1 MNDVFF
7 LAARYLRHHWR
18 KSLILTGSIA
28 LILFLPAG
36 LYVLVQ
42 AGATAMTSRA
52 DATPILVGSRGSAVD
67 LTLSALYFRAPSV
80 DPLEYRR
87 VTGLQEEG
95 LGTVVPLHL
104 GFESRGHRIVGTT
117 TDYLLF
123 RGLAIEAGRRFAV
136 LGECVV
142 GSEVA
147 RSLGVAP
154 GGHVIST
161 PAGAFDVAGSFPLKM
176 NVVGVLGPTGTE
188 DDGAIFVDLKT
199 AWVIAGLA
207 HGHEDVTGEGIL
219 EDQGD
224 NVVAKPSVLS
234 YTEITDANRDSFHFH
249 GNADGFPVHAALVAP
264 RDRKSGAMLRGR
276 FEGPDSP
283 VQIVVPS
290 RVVDDLVQTLFSFRD
305 AVLGL
310 SVGLGIAT
318 LATASLVFALSIRL
332 RRREIDTMRKIGASS
347 MRIRS
352 VLVTEIVVVLV
363 ASLVIAAVPTVVMG
377 RFGSL
382 ALRFLGAG

>member
-1 MNDVFF
+1 
-7 LAARYLRHHWR
+7 
-18 KSLILTGSIA
+18 
-28 LILFLPAG
+28 
-36 LYVLVQ
+36 
-42 AGATAMTSRA
+42 MTSRA

-67 LTLSALYFRAPSV
+67 LTLAALYFRTPSV
-80 DPLEYRR
+80 DPIEARQ
-87 VTGLQEEG
+87 VTDLQAEG
-95 LGTVVPLHL
+95 LGTVIPLHL
-104 GFESRGHRIVGTT
+104 AFESRGHRIVGTT
-117 TDYLLF
+117 TDYLIF
-123 RGLAIEAGRRFAV
+123 RGLQIEAGRRFAV

-147 RSLGVAP
+147 QSLDLVP

-176 NVVGVLGPTGTE
+176 NVVGVLAPTGTE
-188 DDGAIFVDLKT
+188 DDAAVFVDLKT

-207 HGHEDVTGEGIL
+207 HGHEDVAGDGVL

-234 YTEITDANRDSFHFH
+234 YTEITDANRESFHFH
-249 GNADGFPVHAALVAP
+249 GNSDGFPVHAAIVAP
-264 RDRKSGAMLRGR
+264 HDRKSGAMLRGR
-276 FEGPDSP
+276 FEGTESP
-283 VQIVVPS
+283 VQVVVPS

-310 SVGLGIAT
+310 SIGLGIAT
-318 LATASLVFALSIRL
+318 FATASLVFALSIRL

-347 MRIRS
+347 VRIRS
-352 VLVTEIVVVLV
+352 VLVTEVVVVLL
-363 ASLVIAAVPTVVMG
+363 ASVVIAAIPTALMG
-377 RFGSL
+377 KFGSL